1 MTGNME
7 GTQGASEA
15 GTCDVTGCVKP
26 AERSVSVKLAA
37 RAGLKLDE
45 SLRRVHLCKEH
56 YRKLKKE
63 TKELRQ
69 LESLG
74 R

>member
-1 MTGNME
+1 MTWNME
-7 GTQGASEA
+7 GRQDASETE
-15 GTCDVTGCVKP
+15 TCDVTGCGKP
-26 AERSVSVKLAA
+26 AERSVSAKLAA
-37 RAGLKLDE
+37 RAGLKFDE

>member
-1 MTGNME
+1 MTPNME
-7 GTQGASEA
+7 GRRGAPESE
-15 GTCDVTGCVKP
+15 TCDVTGCGKP
-26 AERSVSVKLAA
+26 AERSVSAKLVA
-37 RAGLKLDE
+37 RASLKFDD

-63 TKELRQ
+63 TKDLRE

>member
-1 MTGNME
+1 MTWDME
-7 GTQGASEA
+7 GKPDVSGMEM
-15 GTCDVTGCVKP
+15 CDVTGCGKP
-26 AERSVSVKLAA
+26 AERSVSSKLAA
-37 RAGLKLDE
+37 KADLKFDE
-45 SLRRVHLCKEH
+45 SLRRVRVCREH

>member
-1 MTGNME
+1 MTWDME
-7 GTQGASEA
+7 GNREASGAEK
-15 GTCDVTGCVKP
+15 CDVVGCANP
-26 AERSVSVKLAA
+26 AERSVSSKMAA
-37 RAGLKLDE
+37 KAGLKFDD

-63 TKELRQ
+63 TKETRR

>member
-1 MTGNME
+1 ME
-7 GTQGASEA
+7 A
-15 GTCDVTGCVKP
+15 CDVTGCERP
-26 AERSVSVKLAA
+26 AERSVSAKLAA
-37 RAGLKLDE
+37 RAGLKFEE
-45 SLRRVHLCKEH
+45 SMRRVHLCKEH

>member
-1 MTGNME
+1 ME
-7 GTQGASEA
+7 GRRDASEMEA
-15 GTCDVTGCVKP
+15 CDVTGCERP
-26 AERSVSVKLAA
+26 AERSVSAKLAA
-37 RAGLKLDE
+37 RAGLKFEE
-45 SLRRVHLCKEH
+45 SMRRVHLCKEH

>member
-1 MTGNME
+1 MTWSME
-7 GTQGASEA
+7 GKRDVSGVE
-15 GTCDVTGCVKP
+15 TCDVTGCEKP
-26 AERSVSVKLAA
+26 AERSVSSKFAA
-37 RAGLKLDE
+37 KAGLKFDE

-63 TKELRQ
+63 TKELRR

>member
-1 MTGNME
+1 M
-7 GTQGASEA
+7 
-15 GTCDVTGCVKP
+15 
-26 AERSVSVKLAA
+26 AA
-37 RAGLKLDE
+37 RAGLKFDE